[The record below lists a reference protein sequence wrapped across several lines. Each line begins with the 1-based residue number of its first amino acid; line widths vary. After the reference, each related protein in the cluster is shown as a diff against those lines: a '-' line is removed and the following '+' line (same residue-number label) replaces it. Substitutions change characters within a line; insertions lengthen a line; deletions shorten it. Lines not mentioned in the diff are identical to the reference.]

1 MTWSCSSTRRNGSRT
16 LRSSRSTAVPGW
28 IHHESST
35 PPSASA
41 HHARARRSRSSRAGR
56 RTTRSS
62 SPPNNESALGQHVT
76 VAETK
81 TRAHPKSSL
90 DLPVTALPGVGGES
104 EKLLE
109 RLEIHTIGDLL
120 WHLPR
125 TYHDFSKFVPVRA
138 LRAGKKQT
146 VEAILGHISQRRTA

>member
-1 MTWSCSSTRRNGSRT
+1 M
-16 LRSSRSTAVPGW
+16 
-28 IHHESST
+28 
-35 PPSASA
+35 
-41 HHARARRSRSSRAGR
+41 
-56 RTTRSS
+56 
-62 SPPNNESALGQHVT
+62 T

-146 VEAILGHISQRRTA
+146 VDYKMGDTIPDTARRAGLKPPFSCESGSCATCMAHLDAGAANMRVNNALTPEEVDDGWVLTCQSIPTSRAA